1 MGGPGSGNW
10 YRWDKK
16 TTLDEVK
23 RIDIRYMRN
32 EGLLKPGYTGSLRW
46 TSRGKST
53 GSIQFAC
60 QQDYLQ
66 LNYRYKTGVDDW
78 TPVEEFVCFDRTPCN
93 YGGERLW
100 FLCPCCNRRVALLCL
115 YRARFLCR
123 HCHKLPYSS
132 QQESPIDRAIEQ
144 KHKLGVRIF
153 DDYEHGE
160 GWRKKKGMH
169 QSTFDRLHKR
179 YKHYE
184 QSMVDGI
191 AARFNLRW

>member
-16 TTLDEVK
+16 TTLDETK
-23 RIDIRYMRN
+23 RIDIRYMRKQ
-32 EGLLKPGYTGSLRW
+32 GLLKPGYAGSLSW
-46 TSRGKST
+46 SSRGKPS

-60 QQDYLQ
+60 QQDYLR
-66 LNYRYKTGVDDW
+66 LNYRYQANGDEW
-78 TPVEEFVCFDRTPCN
+78 TPVEEFICFDRTSCN

-123 HCHKLPYSS
+123 HCHKLPYST
-132 QQESPIDRAIEQ
+132 QQESQMDRVISS
-144 KHKLGVRIF
+144 KHKLGARIF
-153 DDYEHGE
+153 EDYENGE

-169 QSTFDRLHKR
+169 QKTFDRLLKR
-179 YKHYE
+179 YLKHE
-184 QSMVDGI
+184 QVISDYMSVQFN
-191 AARFNLRW
+191 ARW

>member
-16 TTLDEVK
+16 TTLDETK
-23 RIDIRYMRN
+23 RIDIRYMRKQ
-32 EGLLKPGYTGSLRW
+32 GLLKPGYTGSLSW
-46 TSRGKST
+46 TSGGKPS

-66 LNYRYKTGVDDW
+66 LNYRYKANGEEW
-78 TPVEEFVCFDRTPCN
+78 ALVEEFICFDRTSCN

-100 FLCPCCNRRVALLCL
+100 FLCPCCNKRVALLCL

-123 HCHKLPYSS
+123 HCHKLSYSS
-132 QQESPIDRAIEQ
+132 QQESGMDRVINR
-144 KHKLGVRIF
+144 KHNLGERIF
-153 DDYEHGE
+153 EDYEYGE

-169 QSTFDRLHKR
+169 QKTFDRLRKR
-179 YKHYE
+179 YVKYE
-184 QSMVDGI
+184 QSI
-191 AARFNLRW
+191 SNYISAHFNTHW